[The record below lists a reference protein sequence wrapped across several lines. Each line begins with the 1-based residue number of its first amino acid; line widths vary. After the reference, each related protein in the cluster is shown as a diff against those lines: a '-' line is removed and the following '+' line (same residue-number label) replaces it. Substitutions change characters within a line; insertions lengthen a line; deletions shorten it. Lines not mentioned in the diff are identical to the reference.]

1 MKYVYML
8 LVFKLLN
15 QSLKQ
20 PSWEFPGASVVRFQH
35 FPHQGPGSV
44 PGRGAKITQAVWPSI
59 KIQDKRPGV
68 TTQSRSWHKESARLH
83 SAVPLVGPLTFTHLP
98 SQWGGGSV

>member
-20 PSWEFPGASVVRFQH
+20 PSWEFPGGSVVRFQH
-35 FPHQGPGSV
+35 FPHQGPGSI

-59 KIQDKRPGV
+59 KIQDKRTV
-68 TTQSRSWHKESARLH
+68 SRLRVAAGTRRAPVFIQRCHLW
-83 SAVPLVGPLTFTHLP
+83 GPLTFIHLP
-98 SQWGGGSV
+98 FQWGGGSV